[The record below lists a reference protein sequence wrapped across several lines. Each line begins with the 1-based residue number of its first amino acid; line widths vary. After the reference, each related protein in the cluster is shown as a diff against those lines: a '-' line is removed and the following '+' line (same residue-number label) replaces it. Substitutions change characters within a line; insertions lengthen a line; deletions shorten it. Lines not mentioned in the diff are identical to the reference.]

1 MKNNGFEK
9 NDKNQ
14 KNRILYYNPE
24 MLKGQSLANAGHACG
39 LLPSSLAEKHGLLP
53 QSEKLMTVQLALIWH
68 KDRNK
73 VSAFREL
80 SQVILNSF
88 NK

>member
-1 MKNNGFEK
+1 V
-9 NDKNQ
+9 
-14 KNRILYYNPE
+14 
-24 MLKGQSLANAGHACG
+24 NAGHASG

-53 QSEKLMTVQLALIWH
+53 QSVKLMTVQLALIWH
-68 KDRNK
+68 KDRSK